1 MHRRNAIYTP
11 TPLTAL
17 FAFATHNFNI
27 AGCQEWDPHTHLQ
40 LEGRLAGKDTRM
52 WPERQLSPDQVVV
65 VVKLR

>member
-27 AGCQEWDPHTHLQ
+27 AGSANTPTAKEQ
-40 LEGRLAGKDTRM
+40 TRG
-52 WPERQLSPDQVVV
+52 ERHENVA
-65 VVKLR
+65 